1 MSKLTWKYI
10 HPFNDDG
17 PIAKVEKIFE
27 TKLPEDFVCL
37 IKEYNAGYPSMR
49 VFEAGDAKSRVF
61 SNLLSFDEKHDNNV
75 FSTLILLREQGVD
88 NILPFAEDPFGNFIG
103 FLKEAEKLPIVFLE
117 LETNK
122 TTYIADSISLFLEKL
137 HE

>member
-10 HPFNDDG
+10 HPLSDDG

-27 TKLPEDFVCL
+27 TKLPEDFVRL

-49 VFEAGDAKSRVF
+49 VFEAGDSKSRVF

-75 FSTLILLREQGVD
+75 FSTLILLREQGVE

-122 TTYIADSISLFLEKL
+122 TVYIADSISFFLEKL
-137 HE
+137 HK